1 AAGVDRRRFVAAV
14 QAEGVPLF
22 AGWTRPNY
30 TCALFAADRAARWL
44 AERGSALPPDY
55 YERTL
60 CPVAERAAYGEAC
73 VLPLRVLRAPADDV
87 GDAGRALVKVLEELP
102 PLRASRLSGSR

>member
-1 AAGVDRRRFVAAV
+1 RFVAAV

-30 TCALFAADRAARWL
+30 TCSLYAADRAAKWL
-44 AERGSALPPDY
+44 AERGSDLPSDT
-55 YERTL
+55 YEHTV

-73 VLPLRVLRAPADDV
+73 VVPLRVLSAQAGAVADA
-87 GDAGRALVKVLEELP
+87 AGALVKGLEELP
-102 PLRASRLSGSR
+102 TLRSSRRIGSR